1 MCAALCLIYG
11 GFVMGNNAN
20 PEYNKKKISRDN
32 RPEFPKRAVITGGM
46 PYGNKQLH
54 FGHVGGV
61 FVFADVYARFLRDR
75 IGKDNVIFVSGTDCY
90 GSPIAESYRK
100 LVEEKGYKGTIRDF
114 VQANHEDQKATL
126 EAYEI
131 STNLFGASGLGRTA
145 EIHNMVSDKL
155 IRRLY
160 ENGCLKKITTPQF
173 YDEKVGTFLNGRQV
187 IGKCPVQGCQSEKG
201 YADECDLGHQ
211 YMPVNLID
219 PRSTLTGLRPVFRD
233 VTNWYFKLTEYY
245 SLLKDYMKML
255 DAKDNVRQVVKK
267 TIGEFLEPPVIYVMN
282 DYMDTYLSVK
292 DQMAEHELIEEPKKT
307 SFTIKFNELTDRD
320 KACEILTEKGVRFR
334 TGKTLVPFRLTGNIE
349 WGVPAPVLEGEDP
362 HTIWVWP
369 ESLWAPISFTVAY
382 LESIG
387 ADKDKWKDYWCSK
400 DAGIYQF
407 IGQDNIYFY
416 GVAQTAMFCAL
427 QSGEITAETPDGEL
441 QNSTLVAN
449 HHILFLDK
457 KASSSGSVKPPMAK
471 DLLNYYTAEQLRMHF
486 LSLGLGMRSVS
497 FQPKPLNP
505 NANPDDSDPV
515 TKEGFLL
522 SNVFN
527 RIIRTCFYETQ
538 KYFDGNM
545 PVGKVSDEILA
556 ESEKAVLEYERFMY
570 KFEFHQV
577 TYVLDSYIRKAS
589 KYMAKYKNETDK
601 SDDNEK
607 RKQWLID
614 VFHTIKTAMILLHP
628 IAPSGTEGVRD
639 YLQIDE
645 TVWNW
650 DNIFDTF
657 ETLLPNENEHKLK
670 FLEPR
675 TDFFTRHESQFNNA

>member
-1 MCAALCLIYG
+1 MD
-11 GFVMGNNAN
+11 NNTPN
-20 PEYNKKKISRDN
+20 MDYKNKKKISRDN

-46 PYGNKQLH
+46 PYGNKKLH

-61 FVFADVYARFLRDR
+61 FVFADVFARFLRDR

-100 LVEEKGYKGTIRDF
+100 LCEEQGYTGTIQDF
-114 VQANHEDQKATL
+114 VRSNHESQKKTL
-126 EAYEI
+126 DDYDI
-131 STNLFGASGLGRTA
+131 SLNLFGASGLGRTS
-145 EIHNMVSDKL
+145 EIHHEVSKQL

-160 ENGCLKKITTPQF
+160 DNGYLSKITTKQF
-173 YDEKVGTFLNGRQV
+173 YDEKLGTFLNGRQV
-187 IGKCPVQGCQSEKG
+187 VGKCPVQGCQSEKG

-219 PRSTLTGLRPVFRD
+219 PKSTLTGEKPVMRD
-233 VTNWYFKLTEYY
+233 VSNWYFRLTDQYALLREYMD
-245 SLLKDYMKML
+245 LLKK
-255 DAKDNVRQVVKK
+255 KDNVRQVVTK
-267 TIGEFLEPPVIYVMN
+267 TIGEFLEPPVVYVMN
-282 DYMDTYLSVK
+282 DYKDVYLSVK

-362 HTIWVWP
+362 LTVWVWP

-387 ADKDKWKDYWCSK
+387 EDKAKWRDYWCSK
-400 DAGIYQF
+400 DAKIYQF

-416 GVAQTAMFCAL
+416 GIAQPAMFCAL
-427 QSGEITAETPDGEL
+427 QGKDNITPDVPDGEL
-441 QNSTLVAN
+441 QMSDLVAN

-457 KASSSGSVKPPMAK
+457 KASSSGSVKPPMAE

-505 NANPDDSDPV
+505 NAKPEDSDPV
-515 TKEGFLL
+515 VKEGFLL

-527 RIIRTCFYETQ
+527 RIIRTCFYDAQ
-538 KYFDGNM
+538 KYLDGKM
-545 PVGKVSDEILA
+545 PVGEVDEAVLA
-556 ESEKAVLEYERFMY
+556 ECEKAIFEYERFMY
-570 KFEFHQV
+570 KYEFHQV
-577 TYVLDSYIRKAS
+577 TYVLDSLIRKAS
-589 KYMAKYKNETDK
+589 KYMAKAKADADK
-601 SDDNEK
+601 ADDNEMR
-607 RKQWLID
+607 RKWLIN
-614 VFHTIKTAMILLHP
+614 VFHYIKTAAILLHP
-628 IAPSGTEGVRD
+628 IAPRGTEMVRE
-639 YLQIDE
+639 YLCVDE
-645 TVWNW
+645 SLWSW
-650 DNIFDTF
+650 DGIFDTF
-657 ETLLPNENEHKLK
+657 EKLLGEGEHQLK

-675 TDFFTRHESQFNNA
+675 VDFFTRHESQFNS